1 MTEQFAKDHLNLVLS
16 FFPRVDGSIA
26 VLVGLEVAMLGY
38 LAPHVPDS
46 GAWLST
52 EWVGMLS
59 LFAAV
64 GSLTFSFAMLFRAAF
79 PRLDGGCGSLVYFRE
94 IANRPAAQFS
104 EEYNAVRDAE
114 LLQDLIGQIWR
125 NSEILTMKYDR
136 LKIAFTWL
144 AVGIPF
150 WLIALN
156 SL

>member
-1 MTEQFAKDHLNLVLS
+1 MTHEFAKDHLNLVLS

-38 LAPHVPDS
+38 LAPRVPNS
-46 GAWLST
+46 AAWLAAQ
-52 EWVGMLS
+52 WVGVLS

-64 GSLTFSFAMLFRAAF
+64 ASLTFSFAMLFRAAF
-79 PRLDGGCGSLVYFRE
+79 PRLDGGYGSLVYFRE
-94 IANRPAAQFS
+94 IAKRPAAQFS
-104 EEYNAVRDAE
+104 EEYNAVRAPE

-136 LKIAFTWL
+136 LKIAFIWL
-144 AVGIPF
+144 AVAIPF
-150 WLIALN
+150 WLVALN